1 MDNGILFTLVTWAI
15 PLIIAIIFH
24 EYGHVFAVRRLSRE
38 GSADKS
44 LSYNPISFVDPLGT
58 VILPLMLVLTRSP
71 FFFGWARTLYRGDS
85 LSNPKRDHVLI
96 AAAGPLANLLLAL
109 IAAVTLRFVGS
120 DTWMAAPLLALIFV
134 NVFLA
139 VLNFLPL
146 PGFDGFTVVSG
157 LLPDPMGQ
165 NLAQLNKF
173 ALPIL
178 LVIFIALP
186 SLVPGLNFVEKVV
199 YPLLNPMMNLFRSI
213 AQIAPV

>member
-1 MDNGILFTLVTWAI
+1 M
-15 PLIIAIIFH
+15 
-24 EYGHVFAVRRLSRE
+24 
-38 GSADKS
+38 
-44 LSYNPISFVDPLGT
+44 
-58 VILPLMLVLTRSP
+58 
-71 FFFGWARTLYRGDS
+71 
-85 LSNPKRDHVLI
+85 
-96 AAAGPLANLLLAL
+96 
-109 IAAVTLRFVGS
+109 
-120 DTWMAAPLLALIFV
+120 ALIFV

-178 LVIFIALP
+178 LVIFLVLP

-199 YPLLNPMMNLFRSI
+199 YPLLIPFMALFRSI
-213 AQIAPV
+213 AQVAPV